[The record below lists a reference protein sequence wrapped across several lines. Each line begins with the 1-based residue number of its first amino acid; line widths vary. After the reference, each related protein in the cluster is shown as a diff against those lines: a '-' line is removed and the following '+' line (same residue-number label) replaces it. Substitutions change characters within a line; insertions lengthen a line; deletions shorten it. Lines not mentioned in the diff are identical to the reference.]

1 MKQFDFSRKNWDQ
14 IKIAKWN
21 NLNFRAKNWF
31 KNERFWM
38 FKRQFLTSK
47 CRFLAWKFKYLIHL
61 RMKNSTNS
69 SEFLAQKFKL
79 VLSKSNFWTK
89 KYVLTHSDNVIS
101 YRKWSW
107 KRPKIP
113 PWVGTFVPSKVH
125 NFCQISHLM
134 MWMTNA
140 IQCGLRRKPRLFSI
154 MRKWWDSGATYAWGF
169 WDFWAI

>member
-1 MKQFDFSRKNWDQ
+1 MF
-14 IKIAKWN
+14 
-21 NLNFRAKNWF
+21 LNGQKAI
-31 KNERFWM
+31 
-38 FKRQFLTSK
+38 LISK
-47 CRFLAWKFKYLIHL
+47 CWFLAWKFKSLKDL
-61 RMKNSTNS
+61 RMKNWSNS
-69 SEFLAQKFKL
+69 SEFWRKNSNQLPRSI
-79 VLSKSNFWTK
+79 LSKSNFWTK
-89 KYVLTHSDNVIS
+89 ICVLTHCDNVIS

-154 MRKWWDSGATYAWGF
+154 TRKWWDSGATYAWGF